1 MSADGRGSTTLTAPV
16 ATGHHETLG
25 GASVY
30 SVVHPRHLY
39 VHVPFCARRCSYC
52 DFSIAVR
59 RETPVDEFVSALA
72 TELRLRFPGDLAWEL
87 DTLYLGGGTPSR
99 LGASGVARVL
109 DLVREHASLAPD
121 AEVTIEA
128 NPDDIDAASVRAWR
142 ASGVN
147 RLSIGVQSFDAT
159 VLRWMHRVHDPDAAL
174 RSVAVARDAGIAEI
188 SLDLIF
194 ALPPSVPRDWSHD
207 LDIALGLQPS
217 HLSLYGLTIETH
229 TPLGKWAAR
238 GDVLESPEERYEEEY
253 LEADRR
259 LRAAGLEHYEVSNF
273 GRPGSRSRHNSSYWS
288 GRRYAAIGPAAHEYD
303 GSRRRWNVAA
313 YSEWARRLA
322 AGQDPNGGWE
332 ELTGENRAAEA
343 VYLGLRTV
351 DGLVL
356 SPAEILRVKPWI
368 EAGWGEL
375 DGSILRL
382 TALGWLR
389 LDALAADLTVIRSR

>member
-1 MSADGRGSTTLTAPV
+1 MRQVAALT
-16 ATGHHETLG
+16 
-25 GASVY
+25 SVY

-59 RETPVDEFVSALA
+59 RETPVDEFLTALG
-72 TELRLRFPGDLAWEL
+72 TELRLRFPRGASWEL

-99 LGASGVARVL
+99 LGGGGVARVL
-109 DLVREHASLAPD
+109 DLVREHATLAPG
-121 AEVTIEA
+121 AEVTVEA
-128 NPDDIDAASVRAWR
+128 NPDDIEPAAVRSWR

-147 RLSIGVQSFDAT
+147 RLSIGVQSFDPA
-159 VLRWMHRVHDPDAAL
+159 VLQWMHRVHDPAAAV
-174 RSVAVARDAGIAEI
+174 RSVAVARDAGLTEI

-194 ALPPSVPRDWSHD
+194 ALPPSVPRDWSRD
-207 LDIALGLQPS
+207 LDLALGLEPS

-238 GDVLESPEERYEEEY
+238 GDVAESPEERYEEEY

-259 LRAAGLEHYEVSNF
+259 LTAAGLEHYEVSNF
-273 GRPGSRSRHNSSYWS
+273 GRARSRSRHNSSYWS
-288 GRRYAAIGPAAHEYD
+288 GRPYAAVGPAAHGYD
-303 GSRRRWNVAA
+303 GSQRRWNVAA
-313 YSEWARRLA
+313 YAEWVRRLA
-322 AGQDPNGGWE
+322 AGEDPVGGSE
-332 ELTGENRAAEA
+332 ELTPENRVAES

-351 DGLVL
+351 DGLAL
-356 SPAEILRVKPWI
+356 SPAEIDRVQRWI
-368 EAGWGEL
+368 DAGWGRL
-375 DGSILRL
+375 DGSVLRL